1 MGKSELIE
9 IIRESGRSQ
18 EAIAAALNIS
28 RVTLNEKLNGRSDF
42 KVSEA
47 KQLKDTLNLT
57 NEQVYAI
64 FFD

>member
-1 MGKSELIE
+1 MSKTALIE
-9 IIRESGRSQ
+9 TIRESDLSQ

-28 RVTLNEKLNGRSDF
+28 RVTLNQKINGRSDF
-42 KVSEA
+42 KISEV

>member
-1 MGKSELIE
+1 MSKAALIE
-9 IIRESGRSQ
+9 TIRESELSQ
-18 EAIAAALNIS
+18 EAIAAALKIS
-28 RVTLNEKLNGRSDF
+28 RVTLNQKINGRSDF
-42 KVSEA
+42 KISEV

>member
-1 MGKSELIE
+1 MNKTALIE
-9 IIRESGRSQ
+9 TIRESELSQ
-18 EAIAAALNIS
+18 EAIAAALKIS
-28 RVTLNEKLNGRSDF
+28 RVTLNQKINGRSDF
-42 KVSEA
+42 KISEV

>member
-1 MGKSELIE
+1 MGKTALIE
-9 IIRESGRSQ
+9 TIRASDLSQ
-18 EAIAAALNIS
+18 EAIAAALKIS
-28 RVTLNEKLNGRSDF
+28 RVTLNQKINGRSDF
-42 KVSEA
+42 KISEV

>member
-1 MGKSELIE
+1 MSKTALKEK
-9 IIRESGRSQ
+9 IRESGLSQ
-18 EAIAAALNIS
+18 EAIAAVLKIS

-42 KVSEA
+42 KMSEV
-47 KQLKDTLNLT
+47 KELKNALNLT